1 MRYIIVLLAALS
13 LLQGCGSDSDSNVSS
28 DQPSREVITVS
39 GTVEE
44 ISDAIQSGAL
54 SGANIDATIILP
66 EGDKT
71 LVINDTTGDLVV
83 AGLVTIK

>member
-13 LLQGCGSDSDSNVSS
+13 LLQGCGSDSDSNVSN
-28 DQPSREVITVS
+28 DEPSRDVFTVS

-44 ISDAIQSGAL
+44 ISHAIQSGSL